1 MTIASHSSKNGID
14 ATTAEG
20 MIATFTNAVKCI
32 PLMAGGKSEAE
43 YKQALEL
50 IEYLIDR
57 DDLDNPLFEPLAAKI
72 AEYEQHAPEFEDL
85 RNHMAELPSGVTAL
99 RTLMDQ
105 YGLKPADLADE
116 LGSKSNVSNIL
127 SGRRALTVQ
136 HIKALAARFNVPAGL
151 FI

>member
-1 MTIASHSSKNGID
+1 MTIASHNSKNGID
-14 ATTAEG
+14 AATAEG
-20 MIATFTNAVKCI
+20 MIATFANAVKCI
-32 PLMAGGKSEAE
+32 PLMAGGKSETE
-43 YKQALEL
+43 YKKALEL

-57 DDLDNPLFEPLAAKI
+57 DDLSNPLFEPLAAKI
-72 AEYEQHAPEFEDL
+72 AEYEQNAPELEDFN
-85 RNHMAELPSGVTAL
+85 RRMAEIPDGIAAL

-105 YGLKPADLADE
+105 HGLKPADLADE

-136 HIKALAARFNVPAGL
+136 HIKALATRFNVPADL